1 MSETANT
8 HTPRISLRKSLADPA
23 FAKWH
28 MSFLFLLG
36 IGMTILFFGLIQ
48 SFLLSLFLA
57 AVSAGLAH
65 PVYTRISRLF
75 GNRKGIAAGVTVL
88 LGLCLIIVPLLLFS
102 GILVGE
108 AIGISTSAEKWLEK
122 VVQEQPIDKIPQLQP
137 LLPYQD
143 KIMQKA
149 GQLAEKAGAF
159 VAQILAAGAKGT
171 AEFFLMLFV
180 MLYAAFFFLIN
191 GQTILDAVLRFTPLS
206 DDEKHRL
213 LSTFTSV
220 ARATLKGTLVIGIVQ
235 GGLAGLSFWIAGIK
249 GVIFWSAIMAV
260 LSIIPGIG
268 APLIWVPVVAY
279 LALSGQVVAAVGVGL
294 WCAIVVGTADN
305 ILRPLLVGKD
315 TEMPDL
321 LVLLT
326 TLGGLALF
334 GAVGMVVG
342 PIIGALY
349 ITVWTLWSSAADN
362 AVVAASKQTKETM
375 NHDR

>member
-1 MSETANT
+1 
-8 HTPRISLRKSLADPA
+8 
-23 FAKWH
+23 

-36 IGMTILFFGLIQ
+36 IGMTVLFFGLIR
-48 SFLLSLFLA
+48 SFLLALLLG
-57 AVSAGLAH
+57 AVMAGLAH
-65 PVYTRISRLF
+65 PAYMRISKLF
-75 GNRKGIAAGVTVL
+75 GNRKGIAAAVTVVL
-88 LGLCLIIVPLLLFS
+88 SLSLIIVPLLLFV
-102 GILVGE
+102 GILFGE
-108 AIGISTSAEKWLEK
+108 AISISASAEKWLEK
-122 VVQEQPIDKIPQLQP
+122 MVQEQPIRKIPQLQP

-149 GQLAEKAGAF
+149 GQLAEKTGTF
-159 VAQILAAGAKGT
+159 VAHSLAAGAKGT

-180 MLYAAFFFLIN
+180 MLYGAFYFLIH
-191 GQTILDAVLRFTPLS
+191 GRAILDAVLRHTPLS
-206 DDEKHRL
+206 EDEKHRL

-249 GVIFWSAIMAV
+249 GTVFWSAIMAV

-279 LALSGQVVAAVGVGL
+279 LALSGQAVAAVGVGL
-294 WCAIVVGTADN
+294 WCAVVVGTADN
-305 ILRPLLVGKD
+305 VLRPILVGKD
-315 TEMPDL
+315 TQMPDL
-321 LVLLT
+321 LVLVT

-349 ITVWTLWSSAADN
+349 ITVWTLWSSAAEN
-362 AVVAASKQTKETM
+362 IVMATSK
-375 NHDR
+375 